1 MKYYLPLLF
10 LALASACSTVRQIPS
25 TDSTKVEVHTE
36 TVIQKDTVLVELPV
50 VVERVAV
57 LDTVS
62 HLENKYAASSAVVSG
77 GVLKHSLET
86 KPVKL
91 PAVVD
96 KEIVYRDSV
105 VFRDRVQTVTVEVE
119 RKLQT
124 VTVEVERKLTGW
136 QQAKLRVG
144 GFCFFAVILI
154 GLYFLITQFINLKL
168 F

>member
-10 LALASACSTVRQIPS
+10 LALASACSTVRQLPT
-25 TDSTKVEVHTE
+25 TDSTKVEVRTE
-36 TVIQKDTVLVELPV
+36 TVIEKDTVFVELPR

-57 LDTVS
+57 QDTTS
-62 HLENKYAASSAVVSG
+62 HLENEFALSDARISG

-86 KPVKL
+86 KPVKM

-96 KEIVYRDSV
+96 KQIVYRDSI
-105 VFRDRVQTVTVEVE
+105 VFRDRVQTQTVEVE
-119 RKLQT
+119 K
-124 VTVEVERKLTGW
+124 KLTGW

-144 GFCFFAVILI
+144 GFCFFAVILF
-154 GLYFLITQFINLKL
+154 GLYLIITFLLNLKR

>member
-10 LALASACSTVRQIPS
+10 LALASACSTVRHLPT
-25 TDSTKVEVHTE
+25 TDSTKVEVRTE
-36 TVIQKDTVLVELPV
+36 TVIEKDTVYVELPR

-57 LDTVS
+57 QDTTS
-62 HLENKYAASSAVVSG
+62 HLENEFALSDAHISG

-86 KPVKL
+86 KPVKM

-96 KEIVYRDSV
+96 KQIVYRDSV

-119 RKLQT
+119 K
-124 VTVEVERKLTGW
+124 KLTGW

-154 GLYFLITQFINLKL
+154 GLYFIITFLLNLKR

>member
-10 LALASACSTVRQIPS
+10 LALAPACSTVRPLPT
-25 TDSTKVEVHTE
+25 TDSTKVEVRTE
-36 TVIQKDTVLVELPV
+36 TVIEKDTVFVELPR

-57 LDTVS
+57 QDTTS
-62 HLENKYAASSAVVSG
+62 HLENEYALSDARISG

-86 KPVKL
+86 KPVKM

-96 KEIVYRDSV
+96 KQIVYRDSI

-119 RKLQT
+119 K
-124 VTVEVERKLTGW
+124 KLTGW

-154 GLYFLITQFINLKL
+154 GLYFIITFLLNLKR

>member
-1 MKYYLPLLF
+1 MKYYLLLLS
-10 LALASACSTVRQIPS
+10 LALASACSTVRPLS
-25 TDSTKVEVHTE
+25 TTDSTKVEVRTE
-36 TVIQKDTVLVELPV
+36 TVIEKDTVFVELPR

-57 LDTVS
+57 QDTTS
-62 HLENKYAASSAVVSG
+62 HLENEFALSDARISG

-86 KPVKL
+86 KPVKM

-96 KEIVYRDSV
+96 KQIVYRDSI
-105 VFRDRVQTVTVEVE
+105 VFRDRVQTQTVEVE
-119 RKLQT
+119 K
-124 VTVEVERKLTGW
+124 KLTGW

-154 GLYFLITQFINLKL
+154 GLYFIITFLLNLKR

>member
-10 LALASACSTVRQIPS
+10 LALASACSTVRPLPT
-25 TDSTKVEVHTE
+25 TDSTKVEVRTE
-36 TVIQKDTVLVELPV
+36 TVIEKDTVYVELPR

-57 LDTVS
+57 QDTTS
-62 HLENKYAASSAVVSG
+62 HLENEFALSDAHISG

-86 KPVKL
+86 KPVKM

-96 KEIVYRDSV
+96 KQIVYRDSV

-119 RKLQT
+119 K
-124 VTVEVERKLTGW
+124 KLTGW

-154 GLYFLITQFINLKL
+154 GLYFIITFLLNLKR

>member
-10 LALASACSTVRQIPS
+10 LALASACSTVRPLPT
-25 TDSTKVEVHTE
+25 TDSTKVEVRTE
-36 TVIQKDTVLVELPV
+36 TVIEKDTVFVELPR

-57 LDTVS
+57 QDTTS
-62 HLENKYAASSAVVSG
+62 HLENEFALSDARISG

-86 KPVKL
+86 KPVKM

-96 KEIVYRDSV
+96 KQIVYRDSV

-119 RKLQT
+119 K
-124 VTVEVERKLTGW
+124 KLTGW

-154 GLYFLITQFINLKL
+154 AIYFLITHLLNLKR

>member
-10 LALASACSTVRQIPS
+10 LALASACSTVRPLPT
-25 TDSTKVEVHTE
+25 TDSTKVEVRTE
-36 TVIQKDTVLVELPV
+36 TVIEKDTVYVELPR

-57 LDTVS
+57 QDTTS
-62 HLENKYAASSAVVSG
+62 HMENEYALSDARISG

-86 KPVKL
+86 KPVKM

-96 KEIVYRDSV
+96 KQIVYRDSI

-119 RKLQT
+119 K
-124 VTVEVERKLTGW
+124 KLTGW

-154 GLYFLITQFINLKL
+154 GLYFIITFLLNLKR

>member
-10 LALASACSTVRQIPS
+10 LALASACSTVRPLPT
-25 TDSTKVEVHTE
+25 TDSTKVEVRTE
-36 TVIQKDTVLVELPV
+36 TVIEKDTVYVELPR

-57 LDTVS
+57 QDTTS
-62 HLENKYAASSAVVSG
+62 HLENEFALSDARISA

-86 KPVKL
+86 KPVKM

-96 KEIVYRDSV
+96 KQIVYRDSI

-119 RKLQT
+119 K
-124 VTVEVERKLTGW
+124 KMTGW

-154 GLYFLITQFINLKL
+154 GLYFIITFLLNLKR

>member
-1 MKYYLPLLF
+1 MRYVLPLL
-10 LALASACSTVRQIPS
+10 LLLLASACSTVRQLPS
-25 TDSTKVEVHTE
+25 TDSTKVEVRTE

-96 KEIVYRDSV
+96 KEIVYRDSI
-105 VFRDRVQTVTVEVE
+105 VFRDCV
-119 RKLQT
+119 KT

-144 GFCFFAVILI
+144 GFCFFALILI
-154 GLYFLITQFINLKL
+154 ALYFLITQFINLKI

>member
-10 LALASACSTVRQIPS
+10 LALASACSTVRPLPT
-25 TDSTKVEVHTE
+25 TDSTKVEVRTE
-36 TVIQKDTVLVELPV
+36 TVIEKDTVFVELPR

-57 LDTVS
+57 QDTTS
-62 HLENKYAASSAVVSG
+62 HLENEFALSDARISG

-86 KPVKL
+86 KPVKM

-96 KEIVYRDSV
+96 KEIVYRDSI
-105 VFRDRVQTVTVEVE
+105 VFRDRVQTETVEVE
-119 RKLQT
+119 K
-124 VTVEVERKLTGW
+124 KLTGW

-154 GLYFLITQFINLKL
+154 GLYCIITFLLNLKR

>member
-10 LALASACSTVRQIPS
+10 LALASACSTVRQLPT
-25 TDSTKVEVHTE
+25 TDSTKVEVRTE
-36 TVIQKDTVLVELPV
+36 TVIEKDTVFVELPR

-57 LDTVS
+57 QDTTS
-62 HLENKYAASSAVVSG
+62 HLENEFALSDARISA

-86 KPVKL
+86 KPVKM
-91 PAVVD
+91 PAIID
-96 KEIVYRDSV
+96 KQIVYRDSI

-119 RKLQT
+119 K
-124 VTVEVERKLTGW
+124 KLTGW

-154 GLYFLITQFINLKL
+154 GLYFIITFLLNLKR

>member
-10 LALASACSTVRQIPS
+10 LALASACSTVRQLPT
-25 TDSTKVEVHTE
+25 TDSTKVEVRTE
-36 TVIQKDTVLVELPV
+36 TVIEKDTIFVELPR

-57 LDTVS
+57 QDTTS
-62 HLENKYAASSAVVSG
+62 HLENEYALSDARISG

-86 KPVKL
+86 KPVKM

-96 KEIVYRDSV
+96 KQIVYRDSV

-119 RKLQT
+119 K
-124 VTVEVERKLTGW
+124 KLTGW

-154 GLYFLITQFINLKL
+154 GLYFIITFLLNLKR

>member
-10 LALASACSTVRQIPS
+10 LALASACSTVRQLPS
-25 TDSTKVEVHTE
+25 TDSTKVEVRTE
-36 TVIQKDTVLVELPV
+36 TVFEKDTVYVELPR

-57 LDTVS
+57 QDTTS
-62 HLENKYAASSAVVSG
+62 LLENAYAASEAVISG
-77 GVLKHSLET
+77 GVLRHSLET
-86 KPVKL
+86 KPVKM

-96 KEIVYRDSV
+96 KQIVYRDSV

-119 RKLQT
+119 K
-124 VTVEVERKLTGW
+124 KLTGW

-154 GLYFLITQFINLKL
+154 GLYFIITFLLNLKR

>member
-10 LALASACSTVRQIPS
+10 LALASACSTVRPLPT
-25 TDSTKVEVHTE
+25 TDSTKVEVRTE
-36 TVIQKDTVLVELPV
+36 TVIEKDTVFVELPR

-57 LDTVS
+57 QDTTS
-62 HLENKYAASSAVVSG
+62 HLENEFALSDAHISG

-86 KPVKL
+86 KPVKM

-96 KEIVYRDSV
+96 KQIVYRDSI
-105 VFRDRVQTVTVEVE
+105 VFRDRVQTQTVEVE
-119 RKLQT
+119 K
-124 VTVEVERKLTGW
+124 KLTGW

-154 GLYFLITQFINLKL
+154 GLYFIITFLLNLKR

>member
-1 MKYYLPLLF
+1 MKYYLPLL
-10 LALASACSTVRQIPS
+10 LLLIASACSTVRQLPS
-25 TDSTKVEVHTE
+25 TDSTKVEVRTE
-36 TVIQKDTVLVELPV
+36 TVFEKDTVLVELPR

-57 LDTVS
+57 QDTTS
-62 HLENKYAASSAVVSG
+62 HLENEFALSDACISG

-86 KPVKL
+86 KPVKI

-96 KEIVYRDSV
+96 KQIVYRDSI

-119 RKLQT
+119 K
-124 VTVEVERKLTGW
+124 KLTGW

-154 GLYFLITQFINLKL
+154 GLYFIIKSLLNLKL
-168 F
+168 I

>member
-10 LALASACSTVRQIPS
+10 LALASACSTVRPLPT
-25 TDSTKVEVHTE
+25 TDSTKVEVRTE
-36 TVIQKDTVLVELPV
+36 TVIEKDTVFVELPR

-57 LDTVS
+57 QDTTS
-62 HLENKYAASSAVVSG
+62 HLENEFALSDACISG

-86 KPVKL
+86 KPVKM

-96 KEIVYRDSV
+96 KQIVYRDSI
-105 VFRDRVQTVTVEVE
+105 VFRDRVQTQTVEVE
-119 RKLQT
+119 K
-124 VTVEVERKLTGW
+124 KLTGW

-154 GLYFLITQFINLKL
+154 GLYLIITFLLNLKR

>member
-1 MKYYLPLLF
+1 MRLALPLLLLSL
-10 LALASACSTVRQIPS
+10 LAASACSTVRPLPT
-25 TDSTKVEVHTE
+25 TDSTKVEVRTE
-36 TVIQKDTVLVELPV
+36 TVIEKDTVFVELPR

-57 LDTVS
+57 QDTTS
-62 HLENKYAASSAVVSG
+62 HLENEFAISDARISG

-86 KPVKL
+86 KPVKM

-96 KEIVYRDSV
+96 KQIVYRDSV

-119 RKLQT
+119 K
-124 VTVEVERKLTGW
+124 KLTGW

-154 GLYFLITQFINLKL
+154 GLYFIITFLLNLKR

>member
-10 LALASACSTVRQIPS
+10 LALASACSTVRPLPT
-25 TDSTKVEVHTE
+25 TDSTKVEVRTE
-36 TVIQKDTVLVELPV
+36 TVIEKDTVFVELPR

-57 LDTVS
+57 QDTTS
-62 HLENKYAASSAVVSG
+62 HLENEFALSDARISA

-86 KPVKL
+86 KPVKM

-96 KEIVYRDSV
+96 KQIVYRDSV

-119 RKLQT
+119 K
-124 VTVEVERKLTGW
+124 KLTGW

-154 GLYFLITQFINLKL
+154 GLYYIITFLLNLKR